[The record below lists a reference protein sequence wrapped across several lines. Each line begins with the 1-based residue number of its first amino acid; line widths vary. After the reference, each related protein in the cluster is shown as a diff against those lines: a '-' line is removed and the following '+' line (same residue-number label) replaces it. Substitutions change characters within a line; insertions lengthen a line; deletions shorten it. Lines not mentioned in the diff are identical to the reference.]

1 MAPRRDSRP
10 SSRRPDRGSG
20 RPSRGSGRE
29 PQAKGRRWL
38 RLPPLPSLRSVV
50 LAGSAGVGLLG
61 AVWLLGLVW
70 PLKDRS
76 APERQEITAATL
88 AEKPRRPITV
98 LVVGLDADRIGDPV
112 NNAAPRGP
120 ANSDALLLVR
130 VNPKG
135 PLQVLNLP
143 PELAVNLPGQKQPV
157 ALGTLYRVGGV
168 ALLADAVRELVGLA
182 PAKPDRYLVLSRGGL
197 RDLVNGLDGLELS
210 PPRKMKYHDK
220 SLNYR
225 IDLLPGLQ
233 RMGGAQ
239 VEQMVRFRD
248 RWLGDAGRRANHQV
262 VETALRERLGK
273 PEQLA
278 TLPALLA
285 ALQDKVETNLG
296 SRETLSLLAAALD
309 DRRPVEFSSLPL
321 DPAKPG
327 HGKLRQLPKDL
338 ARPFWTEPTKSTPA
352 DAAPPAGADGG
363 EAGRPTGTP

>member
-10 SSRRPDRGSG
+10 SSRRPDQGAG
-20 RPSRGSGRE
+20 RRTRRAAEGAGGARVSGRE
-29 PQAKGRRWL
+29 SASEQRPWP
-38 RLPPLPSLRSVV
+38 RLPAPPSIRSLA
-50 LAGSAGVGLLG
+50 LAGSALVGMVG
-61 AVWLLGLVW
+61 AGWLLGLVW

-76 APERQEITAATL
+76 AAPRQEITAATL

-98 LVVGLDADRIGDPV
+98 LVIGIDADRIGDSV
-112 NNAAPRGP
+112 NGAAPRGP

-157 ALGTLYRVGGV
+157 ALGSLYRAGGV
-168 ALLADAVRELVGLA
+168 ALVADAVREVVGLEE
-182 PAKPDRYLVLSRGGL
+182 PKPDRYLVVSRGGL

-210 PPRKMKYHDK
+210 PPRKMKYEDK
-220 SLNYR
+220 SLKYR

-248 RWLGDAGRRANHQV
+248 RWLGEAGRRANHQV
-262 VETALRERLGK
+262 VQTALRERLGK

-278 TLPALLA
+278 TLPSLLA
-285 ALQDKVETNLG
+285 SLRDKADTNLG

-338 ARPFWTEPTKSTPA
+338 ARPFWKEPPKVTAAETSSTPS
-352 DAAPPAGADGG
+352 P
-363 EAGRPTGTP
+363 